1 MKIAILGK
9 GTSAILTALECIR
22 RNHDVEIYYDPN
34 KPHLSVGESTT
45 PHVAAI
51 IKDVFDVSI
60 GDLIDKNIVSLK
72 NGIKF
77 NGWGIGNKFHH
88 YFNSNNVAFHF
99 ESSIFNE
106 FFHEALKDNGV
117 KYHAFKV
124 EKYDIDLNNEKV
136 VINDIAYDHLICC
149 SGWSETDEYK
159 EPIFETV
166 NSALTY
172 SREYVGS
179 QPYTEHLATVDG
191 WQFGLPF
198 PDRNIIKHGY
208 LFNNKFTGMEDA
220 KKNLNVED
228 CNHISWKPKYCKKM
242 IQNRFCSYNG
252 NRLMFLEPLQAL
264 SLYYYLRFARRICN
278 FIENKS
284 HENYVR
290 GNLEYHDDMYNYQ
303 LSLAWHYSYGSKHQ
317 TEFWEDVTK
326 RANNLLTSSHKMQ
339 PEYLEESF
347 YFDKKYREPKYFSIG
362 CFEYLDYVQIDSG
375 MNGEEV
381 KIKDTYTDFF

>member
-9 GTSAILTALECIR
+9 GTSAILTALECIK
-22 RNHDVEIYYDPN
+22 RNHEVEIYYDPN

-45 PHVAAI
+45 PHVADI
-51 IKDVFDVSI
+51 IRDVFDVSI

-72 NGIKF
+72 NGIEF
-77 NGWGIGNKFHH
+77 NGWGVGNKFRH
-88 YFNSNNVAFHF
+88 YFNSNAIAFHF
-99 ESSIFNE
+99 ESSIFND
-106 FFHEALKDNGV
+106 FFHNALEDNGV
-117 KYHAFKV
+117 KYHAFRV
-124 EKYDIDLNNEKV
+124 DKYALDLDNEKV
-136 VINDIAYDHLICC
+136 IINDITYDHLICC
-149 SGWSETDEYK
+149 SGWNEGDEYL

-172 SREYVGS
+172 SREFSGS

-198 PDRNIIKHGY
+198 PDRNIVKHGY
-208 LFNNKFTGMEDA
+208 LFNNKFTNMEDA

-264 SLYYYLRFARRICN
+264 SLYYYLRFADKICN

-284 HENYVR
+284 HENYVI
-290 GNLEYHDDMYNYQ
+290 GNREYHDDMYNYQ

-317 TEFWEDVTK
+317 TEFWQDVTK
-326 RANNLLTSSHKMQ
+326 RANDLLQSSYKMR

-347 YFDKKYREPKYFSIG
+347 YHDKKYRELKYFNIG
-362 CFEYLDYVQIDSG
+362 CFEYTDYIQIDSG
-375 MNGEEV
+375 MTGEEV
-381 KIKDTYTDFF
+381 QFKDTYTDFF